1 MKDSTGVFPA
11 KKIKKNKKITKDSV
25 YLFLIAVPFIVLML
39 VFNYFPVYGWIYSFF
54 DYKPGIPL
62 SMTPFAGLKYYIEL
76 FSSSGDVL
84 NALANTL
91 AMNFLGILASP
102 LPIVFAIMIN
112 EVRSHRFKRFVQ
124 TFTTLPNFISW
135 VLVYSIAFAMF
146 STEGMV
152 NTLAG
157 KLGFSAAFNPLGNE
171 SVTWFFQTALSIW
184 KSLGW
189 NTIIYL
195 AAIAGIDPAL
205 YEATKVD
212 GAGRL
217 RTIWHITVPG
227 VAPTYLVLLLLNVS
241 NMLSSS
247 FDQYFVFYNPMV
259 ANKIEV
265 LDYYIYRMGI
275 IVNNY
280 PLATAIGLF
289 KTAVSVILLFTVNRI
304 SRSVRGEN
312 LI

>member
-1 MKDSTGVFPA
+1 MKNPSHNINA
-11 KKIKKNKKITKDSV
+11 EKKNKKIGRDSV
-25 YLFLIAVPFIVLML
+25 YLFALTIPFILLML
-39 VFNYFPVYGWIYSFF
+39 IFNYFPVYGWIYSFF

-62 SMTPFAGLKYYIEL
+62 SMTPFVGLRYYVEL
-76 FSSSGDVL
+76 FTSSGDVV
-84 NALANTL
+84 NALVNTL
-91 AMNFLGILASP
+91 AMNFLGILVSP
-102 LPIVFAIMIN
+102 LPIIFAIMMN
-112 EVRSHRFKRFVQ
+112 EIPSARFRKFVQ

-135 VLVYSIAFAMF
+135 VLVYSIVFALF
-146 STEGMV
+146 STEGLV
-152 NTLAG
+152 NTMAG
-157 KLGFSAAFNPLGNE
+157 KLGLSSVGNPLGNE
-171 SVTWFFQTALSIW
+171 SITWFFQTALAIW

-212 GAGRL
+212 GAGRF
-217 RTIWHITVPG
+217 RTIWHITIPG
-227 VAPTYLVLLLLNVS
+227 IAPTYFVLLLLNVS

-265 LDYYIYRMGI
+265 LDYFIYRMGI
-275 IVNNY
+275 MVNNY

-289 KTAVSVILLFTVNRI
+289 KTIVSVILLFTVNRI
-304 SRSVRGEN
+304 SKSVRGET